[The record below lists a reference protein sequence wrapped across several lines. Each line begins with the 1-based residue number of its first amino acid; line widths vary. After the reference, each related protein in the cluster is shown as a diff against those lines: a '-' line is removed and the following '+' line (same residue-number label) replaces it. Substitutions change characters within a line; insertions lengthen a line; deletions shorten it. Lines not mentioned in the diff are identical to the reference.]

1 MNNKAVQPQVQDTTN
16 RTGLVA
22 RSTLIVMVG
31 WAASIVIGL
40 LRQRII
46 AGQFGTGFQ
55 IDAFTAANVVP
66 ELIFTML
73 SGGALSFAF
82 MPVYTELLDKNGYAD
97 RLFSQVVNLIFLV
110 TLIASVLVAILAPT
124 LVKAPWGVGAEY
136 SLDVQDLIIRLMRLL
151 LLSTILFSISSI
163 LTAVLYAHEHFIIP
177 ALLPSMYS
185 LGIILGALV
194 LAPRMG
200 IFGIA
205 WGAVMGAFLHLVIQI
220 PGILYYKVRWFPTL
234 AFDGPV
240 RRVAFLMIPRVI
252 DLFMARASIN
262 WLNATLSSRLGEGRL
277 AALDFAYRL
286 MNMPW
291 TLIGTAIGIAVFPT
305 MAALAAKK
313 DVEQQRKALSGA
325 LRAILTLAIPAAVG
339 LFFLGK
345 PIIRL
350 LFEGGEFTP
359 ESTELVFY
367 ALRFYTVA
375 LISQSMLEVV
385 VRAFAAQQDTYT
397 PLYVS
402 FFTTLLNVG
411 LAIWLARPIASGGL
425 EHGGP
430 ALANGLAVLVE
441 SLIGLTILSI
451 RWKGIDAQRILLDF
465 VKSLVA
471 AAAMIAIILLCQ
483 QFLSGSD
490 LYLLVLG
497 GGLGAAVYFTVAWML
512 GIREI
517 TEIPLAVFQQFRV
530 KHTRQAE

>member
-1 MNNKAVQPQVQDTTN
+1 MINKVIQPQDATN

-31 WAASIVIGL
+31 WAASILIGL
-40 LRQRII
+40 FRQRII
-46 AGQFGTGFQ
+46 AGQFGTGSQ

-82 MPVYTELLDKNGYAD
+82 MPVYTELLDKNSHAN
-97 RLFSQVVNLIFLV
+97 RLFSQVVNLIFFV
-110 TLIASVLVAILAPT
+110 TISASILVAILAPT

-136 SLDVQDLIIRLMRLL
+136 SPEIQILTIRLMRLL
-151 LLSTILFSISSI
+151 LLSTIIFSISSI
-163 LTAVLYAHEHFIIP
+163 LTAVLYAHQHFIIP
-177 ALLPSMYS
+177 ALLPSLYS
-185 LGIILGALV
+185 VGIILGALV
-194 LAPRMG
+194 LAPRIG

-205 WGAVMGAFLHLVIQI
+205 WGAVLGSLLHLLIQI
-220 PGILYYKVRWFPTL
+220 PALFYYKVRWFANL
-234 AFDGPV
+234 AFDAPV
-240 RRVAFLMIPRVI
+240 RRVAFLMVPRVI
-252 DLFMARASIN
+252 DLLMARASIN

-291 TLIGTAIGIAVFPT
+291 TLIGTAIGIAVFPM

-313 DVEQQRKALSGA
+313 DIEQQRNALSGA

-339 LFFLGK
+339 LLFLGR

-350 LFEGGEFTP
+350 LFEGGEFTA

-367 ALRFYTVA
+367 ALRFYAVA

-402 FFTTLLNVG
+402 FFTTLINVG
-411 LAIWLARPIASGGL
+411 LAIWLSRPFSLGGL

-430 ALANGLAVLVE
+430 ALANGIAVMVE
-441 SLIGLTILSI
+441 SLIGLTILSV
-451 RWKGIDAQRILLDF
+451 RWKGINARRILLDF
-465 VKSLVA
+465 TKSLVA
-471 AAAMIAIILLCQ
+471 AVAMTAVILLVQ
-483 QFLSGSD
+483 QFFSGSD

-497 GGLGAAVYFTVAWML
+497 GGLGAAVYFTVALLL

-517 TEIPLAVFQQFRV
+517 KEVPLTVFQQFRV
-530 KHTRQAE
+530 KHMNQAQ